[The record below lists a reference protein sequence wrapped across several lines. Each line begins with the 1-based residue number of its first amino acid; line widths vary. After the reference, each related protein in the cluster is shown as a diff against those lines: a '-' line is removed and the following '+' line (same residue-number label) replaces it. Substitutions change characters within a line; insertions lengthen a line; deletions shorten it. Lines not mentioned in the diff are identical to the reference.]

1 MTTIIVLY
9 YSRDGSTRRMANQIS
24 RGVTSV
30 TGCEAMVRT
39 VAEIPLTRKTIDQEQ
54 QHTATDERVDSPII
68 SKDELRK
75 ADGLIVGSPTRFGNM
90 AAPLKHF
97 FESTSDIWLAG
108 ELSNKPGA
116 VFTSTSSL
124 HGGQESTLLTMMLP
138 LLHHGMVMVGLPYTE
153 PALSE
158 TKSGGTPYGASHLAD
173 EKNQN
178 RLDQHEKTLCTALGK
193 RVAKIALKLS

>member
-1 MTTIIVLY
+1 MTTVIVLY

-39 VAEIPLTRKTIDQEQ
+39 VAEIPRTTKTIDQEQ
-54 QHTATDERVDSPII
+54 QPGASDERVDSPII
-68 SKDELRK
+68 TKDELRN

-138 LLHHGMVMVGLPYTE
+138 LLHHGMVMVGIPYTE